1 MTVQCTMYMAFQPF
15 NFLRETEILRQTIHA
30 FILTAIE
37 LDLAGFKSGM
47 RQAPNHNLAATP
59 GDEISLYSKLC
70 NDISC
75 AFNFTEILS
84 ATYVVKKSA

>member
-1 MTVQCTMYMAFQPF
+1 MAFQPF
-15 NFLRETEILRQTIHA
+15 NFLKSLEPSEILRQTIHA

-70 NDISC
+70 NGISC
-75 AFNFTEILS
+75 AFNLTKILS
-84 ATYVVKKSA
+84 VTYVVKKSA